1 MSTSTPSRLA
11 YGSHS
16 IQPRWVKP
24 PAETCHERVQSRLE
38 LQRGKML
45 PQTCALPAVKS
56 DELGTRP
63 PPPVL
68 PVYIVPRAPPA
79 TWPKG
84 VCVLAPGV
92 GVAVR
97 RVAVVADVR
106 ALGEEDGVA

>member
-1 MSTSTPSRLA
+1 MYRVALSCSTANCS
-11 YGSHS
+11 
-16 IQPRWVKP
+16 PR
-24 PAETCHERVQSRLE
+24 HD
-38 LQRGKML
+38 
-45 PQTCALPAVKS
+45 ALPAVKS

-68 PVYIVPRAPPA
+68 PVYVVPRAPLA
-79 TWPKG
+79 TWSKG

-97 RVAVVADVR
+97 REAVVADVR